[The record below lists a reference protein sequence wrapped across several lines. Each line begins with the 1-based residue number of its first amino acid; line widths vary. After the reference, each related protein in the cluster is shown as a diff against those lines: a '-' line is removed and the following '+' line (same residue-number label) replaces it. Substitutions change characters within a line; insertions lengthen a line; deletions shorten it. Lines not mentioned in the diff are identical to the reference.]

1 MANDNSKKT
10 KKATLKKERLI
21 RDKRIS
27 ITLNEKEFR
36 VMERFF
42 KECKIKN
49 KSKFLRD
56 TLIRIAWKKLEDNA
70 PYLFSEEE
78 MC

>member
-1 MANDNSKKT
+1 MKKVP
-10 KKATLKKERLI
+10 LKKERLV
-21 RDKRIS
+21 RDRRIS

-42 KECKIKN
+42 KECNIKN

-70 PYLFSEEE
+70 PCLFSEEE

>member
-1 MANDNSKKT
+1 MANNNPRKT

-56 TLIRIAWKKLEDNA
+56 TLIRMAWKKLEDNA
-70 PYLFSEEE
+70 PCLFSEEE

>member
-1 MANDNSKKT
+1 MAN
-10 KKATLKKERLI
+10 KKAKNAAKAPSKRERLV
-21 RDKRIS
+21 RNRRIS

-56 TLIRIAWKKLEDNA
+56 TLIRLAWQKLDENA